1 MYLSVNLFTI
11 HFSIGTLYMHHK
23 FKESTIRPSGFTLVE
38 LMITV
43 AIIAILAAIAL
54 PSYQNYVK
62 RANIKAAQTD
72 LISLSLVYENYY
84 QRNLAYPDSNYAST
98 SALSAKFPQWSVS
111 KTDIFDFS
119 GKKVDGG
126 KGYKLIATAKDSS
139 NLKGCILTTDNTN
152 NQTATTS
159 CDGKTTW

>member
-1 MYLSVNLFTI
+1 MYKDFRINSNN
-11 HFSIGTLYMHHK
+11 S
-23 FKESTIRPSGFTLVE
+23 SGFTLIE
-38 LMITV
+38 LMITI
-43 AIIAILAAIAL
+43 AIVAILAAIAL

-84 QRNLAYPDSNYAST
+84 QRNLAYPNPDPDYAST
-98 SALSAKFPQWSVS
+98 SELSDEFPHWSVS

-119 GKKVDGG
+119 SKKVDGG

-159 CDGKTTW
+159 CDGKLTW

>member
-72 LISLSLVYENYY
+72 LVSLSLVFENHY
-84 QRNLAYPDSNYAST
+84 QRNLSYPNEDYGKDVIQT
-98 SALSAKFPQWSVS
+98 KFPQWSAS
-111 KTDIFDFS
+111 KIDIFDFTS
-119 GKKVDGG
+119 KEVDGG

-159 CDGKTTW
+159 CDGKLTW